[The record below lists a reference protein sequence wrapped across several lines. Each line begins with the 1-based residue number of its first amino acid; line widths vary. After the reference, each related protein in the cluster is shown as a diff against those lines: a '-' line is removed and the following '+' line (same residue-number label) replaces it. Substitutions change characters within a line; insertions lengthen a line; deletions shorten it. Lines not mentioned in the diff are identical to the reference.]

1 MAELG
6 EQGDVSAAVE
16 VAVARRLNPQL
27 PEHVGPLSVHV
38 LEGGVPV
45 PGGAHEG
52 DLRRADLP
60 LFVHRPETVGQLCSH
75 ANVDGAQSEKGRAAR
90 DMQCAWRAAAFDN
103 VGSGELLFAGSTPG
117 RALRERETLPFRR
130 PS

>member
-1 MAELG
+1 
-6 EQGDVSAAVE
+6 
-16 VAVARRLNPQL
+16 
-27 PEHVGPLSVHV
+27 
-38 LEGGVPV
+38 
-45 PGGAHEG
+45 
-52 DLRRADLP
+52 

-90 DMQCAWRAAAFDN
+90 DIQCAWRAAAFDN

-117 RALRERETLPFRR
+117 RAHRDRETHPFRG